1 MDTTRRK
8 VLTGISV
15 GLAQA
20 VVTPVFAKS
29 SQRKFNLD
37 NFVVDC
43 MLANQGPDAQ
53 LAVLEVLQKAVKDH
67 KRVLSS
73 FEPLQRA
80 GITPI
85 HRSEDLTIFS
95 AVWTPQMNLM
105 PHNHLMWANIG
116 IYSGREDNIFW
127 GRDDQGISANRAEAL
142 FEGDAA
148 QLPTDTIHS
157 VTNPLLRFTGGIH
170 IYGGDFFNTTRTQWN
185 PETLDEELSDGDA
198 IRGMFERENI
208 RLGIS

>member
-1 MDTTRRK
+1 MSATRRK
-8 VLTGISV
+8 VLKGISI

-20 VVTPVFAKS
+20 VAVPAIANKPRS
-29 SQRKFNLD
+29 KFDLD

-43 MLANQGPDAQ
+43 IRANQGADAQ
-53 LAVLEVLQKAVKDH
+53 LSVLEVLQKAVKDH
-67 KRVLSS
+67 RHVLSA
-73 FEPLQRA
+73 FEPLRRA

-85 HRSEDLTIFS
+85 HRSDTLTIFS

-127 GRDDQGISANRAEAL
+127 ERGDQSISATRAEAL

-148 QLPTDTIHS
+148 RLPTDAIHS

-185 PETLDEELSDGDA
+185 PETLEEEPSDGDA

>member
-1 MDTTRRK
+1 MGTSRRK
-8 VLTGISV
+8 VLTGISA
-15 GLAQA
+15 GFAHAAAAPALAT
-20 VVTPVFAKS
+20 VS
-29 SQRKFNLD
+29 RKKFDLGS
-37 NFVVDC
+37 FVVDC
-43 MLANQGPDAQ
+43 MLANQGSDAQ
-53 LAVLEVLQKAVKDH
+53 FAVLEVLQKAVSDH

-73 FEPLQRA
+73 FEPLRKA

-127 GRDDQGISANRAEAL
+127 ERDDRGISANRAEAL

-148 QLPTDTIHS
+148 QLPKDAIHS

-185 PETLDEELSDGDA
+185 PETLNEEPSDGDA
-198 IRGMFERENI
+198 IRGMFERENV
-208 RLGIS
+208 RLGIT

>member
-1 MDTTRRK
+1 MGTSRRK
-8 VLTGISV
+8 VLAELSA
-15 GLAQA
+15 GLALA
-20 VVTPVFAKS
+20 VTTPVLAKK
-29 SQRKFNLD
+29 SQQKFNLD

-53 LAVLEVLQKAVKDH
+53 VAVLEVLQKAVKDH

-85 HRSEDLTIFS
+85 HRSENLTIFS

-127 GRDDQGISANRAEAL
+127 ERSDQGISANRAEAL

-148 QLPTDTIHS
+148 PLPTDAIHS

-185 PETLDEELSDGDA
+185 PETLDQEPSDGDA
-198 IRGMFERENI
+198 IRGMFERENV